1 MEITDI
7 RIRKLIYE
15 GKLKAIVSVTVDDTF
30 AIHDIKIIQG
40 QNRLFAAM
48 PSRRDENGIYRDIVH
63 PITSAGR
70 AAFEKAILDAYYRAL
85 EEGQYNQAGLFG
97 KKTHTQSTDATTAT
111 QSMQDDKTIISE

>member
-15 GKLKAIVSVTVDDTF
+15 GKLKAIVSITIDDAF

-48 PSRRDENGIYRDIVH
+48 PSRRDENGIFRDIVH
-63 PITSAGR
+63 PISSEGR
-70 AAFEKAILDAYYRAL
+70 AAFEKAVLDAYYRAL
-85 EEGQYNQAGLFG
+85 EEGQYNQTSPYG
-97 KKTHTQSTDATTAT
+97 KNYVGNQTEEV
-111 QSMQDDKTIISE
+111 SETEEI